1 MPLFL
6 PFAISFTYTNKLLR
20 LAAKQVRCWVLLTLI
35 RLPASTLGDAFHLDG
50 CNVAALFELHSSRSG
65 SSAVNAS
72 REHGSLDDA
81 LVRAAQ
87 QGDRSAFG
95 LLYARY
101 SRMVHGI
108 LLSRVPHSDVDDLV
122 QDVFLQ
128 ALPRL
133 ASLREVAKFP
143 GWLATIT
150 RNRASDFH
158 RRSKPLDEFVE
169 ETAAAETDPPDPSS
183 PPSSHS
189 TAEANAALDAI
200 LSLPESY
207 RETLILRL
215 VEGMTGPEIAART
228 GLTHGSVRV
237 NLHRGMQQLREIL
250 GRKAAPLTGGEL

>member
-1 MPLFL
+1 M
-6 PFAISFTYTNKLLR
+6 
-20 LAAKQVRCWVLLTLI
+20 
-35 RLPASTLGDAFHLDG
+35 
-50 CNVAALFELHSSRSG
+50 AALFELYSSRSG
-65 SSAVNAS
+65 LSAVNAS
-72 REHGSLDDA
+72 QEHGSPDDA

-108 LLSRVPHSDVDDLV
+108 LLSRVPRSDVDDLV

-133 ASLREVAKFP
+133 ASLREVSKFP
-143 GWLATIT
+143 GWLATIA
-150 RNRASDFH
+150 RNRATDFH

-169 ETAAAETDPPDPSS
+169 ETAAPETAPPAPSS

-207 RETLILRL
+207 RETLLLRL

-228 GLTHGSVRV
+228 GLAHGSVRV